1 MKKLIFSI
9 LFCSG
14 LIVCAS
20 YHWLA
25 MLAYWIILLASMIFW
40 LDIDAWQEKKR
51 KKAMLLAVG
60 NYIIDMFLEDVD
72 TSELYNIKAI
82 EYLFED
88 CTLYGDDGIYH
99 VAESVGEQFDMQLVA
114 DSIND
119 LLRHGILKVVYNGGF
134 KIGYVD

>member
-1 MKKLIFSI
+1 MKKAILSI
-9 LFCSG
+9 LFVAG
-14 LIVCAS
+14 FIIGAL
-20 YHWLA
+20 YHWMA
-25 MLAYWIILLASMIFW
+25 MLAYWIILLACTIFII
-40 LDIDAWQEKKR
+40 DIDAWQEKKR

-72 TSELYNIKAI
+72 TSALYNINAI

-134 KIGYVD
+134 KIGYID

>member
-1 MKKLIFSI
+1 MKKAILSI
-9 LFCSG
+9 LFVAG
-14 LIVCAS
+14 FIIGAL

-25 MLAYWIILLASMIFW
+25 MLAYWIILLASVIFW

-72 TSELYNIKAI
+72 TSALYNINAI

-88 CTLYGDDGIYH
+88 SALYDDDGIYY
-99 VAESVGEQFDMQLVA
+99 VVESVGEQFDMQLVA

-119 LLRHGILKVVYNGGF
+119 LIKHGILKVVYNGGF
-134 KIGYVD
+134 KIGYID